1 MGKTQHI
8 AAESSEDNVGV
19 KSKRKM
25 LYGNDAQLQQ
35 WVLVWSHLIP
45 LTYFPYELLL
55 FYSDVSEIQKSL
67 PASML

>member
-45 LTYFPYELLL
+45 LTYFPCELLL

-67 PASML
+67 PASTL